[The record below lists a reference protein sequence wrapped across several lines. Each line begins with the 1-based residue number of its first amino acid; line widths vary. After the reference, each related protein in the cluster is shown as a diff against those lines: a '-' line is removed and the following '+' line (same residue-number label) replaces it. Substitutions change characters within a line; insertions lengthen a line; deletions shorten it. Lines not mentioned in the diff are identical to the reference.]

1 VDEGEL
7 EVLVGRWRDQ
17 VVAAL
22 PEAEIHLVGSACV
35 PGLAAEDVDLV
46 ALVDDVETAAA
57 RLRILYPPLYEE
69 QWSQEWAAFRV
80 AGPPQVDLVLT
91 KRGSKWDAHHRL
103 AWDLLRRDDALA
115 AEYAALK
122 EVPDAYAER
131 KAEFFKRVVRLLS
144 PDAATSAASG
154 GCPPRRGGSA

>member
-1 VDEGEL
+1 MDEGEL
-7 EVLVGRWRDQ
+7 EGIVGRWRDQ

-57 RLRILYPPLYEE
+57 RLRTLYPPLYEE
-69 QWSQEWAAFRV
+69 QWTQEWVAFRV
-80 AGPPQVDLVLT
+80 VGPPQVDLVLT
-91 KRGSKWDAHHRL
+91 RRGSKSDAHHRL
-103 AWDLLRRDDALA
+103 AWYLLRRDAALV

-122 EVPDAYAER
+122 EIPDVYAER
-131 KAEFFKRVVRLLS
+131 KAEFFERLVRLLP
-144 PDAATSAASG
+144 PDAE
-154 GCPPRRGGSA
+154 RLLE

>member
-17 VVAAL
+17 VVSAL

-46 ALVDDVETAAA
+46 ALVDDVETAAEQ
-57 RLRILYPPLYEE
+57 LRPLYPPLYEE
-69 QWSQEWAAFRV
+69 QWSREWAAFRV
-80 AGPPQVDLVLT
+80 EGPPQVDLVLT
-91 KRGSKWDAHHRL
+91 THGSKWDARHRL
-103 AWDLLRRDDALA
+103 TWDLLRRDDALV

-131 KAEFFKRVVRLLS
+131 KAEFFERLVRLLP
-144 PDAATSAASG
+144 PDAATSAPSG
-154 GCPPRRGGSA
+154 RSRPARGGAG

>member
-1 VDEGEL
+1 MDEGEL
-7 EVLVGRWRDQ
+7 EVIVGKWRDQ
-17 VVAAL
+17 VVAAV

-35 PGLAAEDVDLV
+35 PSLAAEDVDLV

-57 RLRILYPPLYEE
+57 RLHALYPPLYEE
-69 QWSQEWAAFRV
+69 QWTEEWAAFRV

-103 AWDLLRRDDALA
+103 AWYLLRRDDGLA

-122 EVPDAYAER
+122 GTRDAYAER
-131 KAEFFKRVVRLLS
+131 KAEFFDRLVRLLP
-144 PDAATSAASG
+144 PDAE
-154 GCPPRRGGSA
+154 RLLE